1 MAEPPAIPE
10 GQSEAD
16 VIDPESEALL
26 RAAIDGL
33 VAEMREIRRL
43 REENAAL
50 RERHRAIERDIEDA
64 EDALRKSEREKPVPL
79 WLAVTRGTLR
89 PDLQQGRL
97 GWLDFVQLM
106 TKCVCLLSL
115 YLLLVAIR

>member
-1 MAEPPAIPE
+1 MAEPTAMSE
-10 GQSEAD
+10 GPGEAD
-16 VIDPESEALL
+16 AIDPESEALL

-64 EDALRKSEREKPVPL
+64 KDDLRKSEREKPVPL

-97 GWLDFVQLM
+97 GWFGIVQLFA
-106 TKCVCLLSL
+106 KVYCLLSL
-115 YLLLVAIR
+115 LELLVAIR